1 MAIRFYGRYDQ
12 FLIEGQQT
20 TVPYITLPQ
29 KVSDKVYIYRI
40 GISRL
45 DKISQEYYGS
55 PTFGWLIMMANPQ
68 YGALEINIPD
78 QTILN
83 VPYPLQ
89 ASLLDYNSAINNYFN
104 LYGY

>member
-1 MAIRFYGRYDQ
+1 MDRYKETFINNKHRALPFVKLPKKSTDKQYFYSVG
-12 FLIEGQQT
+12 
-20 TVPYITLPQ
+20 
-29 KVSDKVYIYRI
+29 S
-40 GISRL
+40 SRL
-45 DKISQEYYGS
+45 DKISNDFYGN
-55 PTFGWLIMMANPQ
+55 PIYGWLIMMANPQ